1 MSNMAKCYLCPRM
14 CGVDRSVARG
24 FCGMG
29 EAPVIARAA
38 LHRWEEPCISGT
50 RGSGTVFFSGCTLR
64 CIFCQNHAISREGL
78 GVEVSEDY
86 LRAAFERL
94 IGEGAHNINLVTPTH
109 FLPAIL
115 RALEQPLGV
124 PVVMNTG
131 GYERVETLRRLDGR
145 MDVYLPDLKYADD
158 ELGRRLSGAP
168 DYFTHA
174 SRALIEM
181 ARQVGAPQYDAEGM
195 MTRGMIVRH
204 LVLPGHLGNTFR
216 ALRFIKSE
224 LPAGTPV
231 SLMAQYTPCVE
242 TPYRALNRRL
252 SRLEYDT
259 VVNEMIRLGL
269 SDGYVQE
276 LESADAEFIPPF
288 EKLEI

>member
-1 MSNMAKCYLCPRM
+1 MAKCYLCPRM

-115 RALEQPLGV
+115 RALEQPLCV

>member
-1 MSNMAKCYLCPRM
+1 MAKCYLCPRM

-145 MDVYLPDLKYADD
+145 IDVYLPDLKYADD

-181 ARQVGAPQYDAEGM
+181 ARQVGAPQYDAEGI

>member
-1 MSNMAKCYLCPRM
+1 MAKCYLCPRM

-181 ARQVGAPQYDAEGM
+181 ARQVGAPQYDAEGI

>member
-1 MSNMAKCYLCPRM
+1 MAKCYLCPRM

-50 RGSGTVFFSGCTLR
+50 RGSGTVFFSGCTLS

-115 RALEQPLGV
+115 RALEQPLCV

-181 ARQVGAPQYDAEGM
+181 ARQVGAPQYDAEGI

>member
-1 MSNMAKCYLCPRM
+1 MAKCYLCPRM

-78 GVEVSEDY
+78 GVEVSEAY

>member
-1 MSNMAKCYLCPRM
+1 MAKCYLCPRM

-158 ELGRRLSGAP
+158 ELGRRLSSAP

-181 ARQVGAPQYDAEGM
+181 ARQVGAPQYDAEGI

>member
-1 MSNMAKCYLCPRM
+1 MAKCYLCPRM

-115 RALEQPLGV
+115 RALEQPLCV

-216 ALRFIKSE
+216 ALRFIKNE
-224 LPAGTPV
+224 LPADTPV

>member
-1 MSNMAKCYLCPRM
+1 MAKCYLCPRM

-115 RALEQPLGV
+115 RALEQPLCV

-181 ARQVGAPQYDAEGM
+181 ARQVGAPQYDAEGI

>member
-1 MSNMAKCYLCPRM
+1 MAKCYLCPRM

-204 LVLPGHLGNTFR
+204 LVLPGCT
-216 ALRFIKSE
+216 ADSK
-224 LPAGTPV
+224 A
-231 SLMAQYTPCVE
+231 
-242 TPYRALNRRL
+242 
-252 SRLEYDT
+252 
-259 VVNEMIRLGL
+259 VVKYL
-269 SDGYVQE
+269 
-276 LESADAEFIPPF
+276 
-288 EKLEI
+288 

>member
-1 MSNMAKCYLCPRM
+1 MAKCYLCPRM

-115 RALEQPLGV
+115 RALEQPLCV

-181 ARQVGAPQYDAEGM
+181 ARQVGAPQYDAEGI

-231 SLMAQYTPCVE
+231 SLMAQYTPCVK

>member
-115 RALEQPLGV
+115 RALEQPLCV

-181 ARQVGAPQYDAEGM
+181 ARQVGAPQYDAEGI

>member
-1 MSNMAKCYLCPRM
+1 MGKCYLCPRM
-14 CGVDRSVARG
+14 CGVDRRTGRG

-38 LHRWEEPCISGT
+38 LHHWEEPCISGT

-64 CIFCQNHAISREGL
+64 CIYCQNHAISREGV
-78 GVEVSEDY
+78 GVQVDTAR

-94 IGEGAHNINLVTPTH
+94 VREGAHNINLVTPTH

-115 RALEQPLGV
+115 PALEAPLGV
-124 PVVMNTG
+124 PIVMNTG
-131 GYERVETLRRLDGR
+131 GYERVETLREVEGR
-145 MDVYLPDLKYADD
+145 IDVYLPDLKYCDA

-168 DYFTHA
+168 DYFECA
-174 SRALIEM
+174 ARALQEM
-181 ARQVGAPQYDAEGM
+181 ARQVGSPVYDADGIM
-195 MTRGMIVRH
+195 RRGMIVRH

-231 SLMAQYTPCVE
+231 SLMAQYTPCVA
-242 TPYRALNRRL
+242 TPYRELNRTL
-252 SRLEYDT
+252 SQLEYDT
-259 VVNEMIRLGL
+259 VVNELLRLGL
-269 SDGYVQE
+269 TEGYVQE
-276 LESADAEFIPPF
+276 LESAREDFIPPF
-288 EKLEI
+288 ERLEI

>member
-1 MSNMAKCYLCPRM
+1 MAKCYLCPRM
-14 CGVDRSVARG
+14 CSVDRSVARG

-115 RALEQPLGV
+115 RALEQPLCV

-181 ARQVGAPQYDAEGM
+181 ARQVGAPQYDAEGI

>member
-1 MSNMAKCYLCPRM
+1 MAKCYLCPRM

>member
-1 MSNMAKCYLCPRM
+1 MAKWYLCPRM

>member
-1 MSNMAKCYLCPRM
+1 MAKCYLCPRM

-145 MDVYLPDLKYADD
+145 IDVYLPDLKYADD

>member
-1 MSNMAKCYLCPRM
+1 MAKCYLCPRM

-78 GVEVSEDY
+78 GVEMSEDY

-115 RALEQPLGV
+115 RALEQPLCV

>member
-1 MSNMAKCYLCPRM
+1 MAKCYLCPRM

-78 GVEVSEDY
+78 GVEVSEGY

-115 RALEQPLGV
+115 RALEQPLSV

-131 GYERVETLRRLDGR
+131 GYERVETLRRLEGR
-145 MDVYLPDLKYADD
+145 MDIYLPDLKYADD

-181 ARQVGAPQYDAEGM
+181 ARQVGAPRYDAEGM

>member
-1 MSNMAKCYLCPRM
+1 MAKCYLCPRM

-145 MDVYLPDLKYADD
+145 MDVDLPDLKYADD

>member
-1 MSNMAKCYLCPRM
+1 MAKCYLCPRM

-115 RALEQPLGV
+115 RALEQPLCV

-224 LPAGTPV
+224 LPADTPV

>member
-1 MSNMAKCYLCPRM
+1 MAKCYLCPRM

-216 ALRFIKSE
+216 ALRFIKNE
-224 LPAGTPV
+224 LPADTPV

>member
-1 MSNMAKCYLCPRM
+1 MAKCYLCPRM

-115 RALEQPLGV
+115 RALEQPLCV

-181 ARQVGAPQYDAEGM
+181 ARQVGAPQYDAEGI

-252 SRLEYDT
+252 IRLEYDT

>member
-1 MSNMAKCYLCPRM
+1 MAKCYLCPRM

-168 DYFTHA
+168 DYVTHA

>member
-1 MSNMAKCYLCPRM
+1 MAKCYLCPRM

-29 EAPVIARAA
+29 EVPVIARAA

-50 RGSGTVFFSGCTLR
+50 RGSGAVFFSGCTLR
-64 CIFCQNHAISREGL
+64 CIFCQNHQISREGL
-78 GVEVSEDY
+78 GVEVSEAR
-86 LRAAFERL
+86 LRQVFERL
-94 IGEGAHNINLVTPTH
+94 VREGAHNINLVTPTH

-115 RALEQPLGV
+115 RALDEPLGV

-131 GYERVETLRRLDGR
+131 GYERVETLRMLEGR

-168 DYFTHA
+168 DYFTQA

-181 ARQVGAPQYDAEGM
+181 ARQVGTPVYDAEGI

-252 SRLEYDT
+252 SQLEYDT

-269 SDGYVQE
+269 NDGYVQE
-276 LESADAEFIPPF
+276 LESADAKFIPPF